1 MPFVTFSIS
10 SRFNEWSA
18 LKSKGAA
25 PLRPPLPDETVL
37 VRKAKSGNAEAFGEL
52 YDAYVERVY
61 RYIYFRVTDDQ
72 TTEDITSQVFLKAW
86 EHLDRY
92 KPGGSPFIAWLYTIA
107 RNAVIDHYRT
117 RKQTVPLED
126 IGALAVEGEALDDRM
141 ERLFDL
147 RALRA
152 SLQQLTEEQQQVL
165 QLKFMA
171 RLTTEEVARL
181 MGKREGAIRAL
192 QMRALQTLAKY
203 MEKEETY
210 G

>member
-1 MPFVTFSIS
+1 MKSNGSVT
-10 SRFNEWSA
+10 
-18 LKSKGAA
+18 L
-25 PLRPPLPDETVL
+25 PPPAPDETVL
-37 VRKAKSGNAEAFGEL
+37 VRKAKSGNAEAFGAL

-72 TTEDITSQVFLKAW
+72 TTEDLTSQVFLKAW

-107 RNAVIDHYRT
+107 RNAVIDYYRT
-117 RKQTVPLED
+117 RKQTVPLEEV
-126 IGALAVEGEALDDRM
+126 GALAVEEEALDDRM
-141 ERLFDL
+141 ERQFDVYIL
-147 RALRA
+147 RTG
-152 SLQQLTEEQQQVL
+152 LQQLTEEQQQVL
-165 QLKFMA
+165 TLKFMA
-171 RLTTEEVARL
+171 KLTTEEVARI